1 MTRGRRRSLLLA
13 LLTSGLSA
21 SANTQTADLPGATAA
36 SLDVGLTLISIAVVL
51 IATLVL
57 MPLIARTR
65 DRIHK
70 LRFRQRMHGALART
84 SADAL
89 HDFLLPGAY
98 GGLIRIDHA
107 IMTPAGV
114 VCIRTK
120 QLRGRILTD
129 LRDSQWEVS
138 DGESSHRFLNP
149 VIQNDGRAAALRR
162 IVPDVP
168 VHSLIVLD
176 GPCDFDRGTHEN
188 VVPTPEL
195 KAFVEALPP
204 MPLTDGQTVDDAWLQ
219 IRSAALTDPE
229 SRKDFAAQLSFG

>member
-13 LLTSGLSA
+13 SLTSGLSA
-21 SANTQTADLPGATAA
+21 SANTQTADLPGASAA
-36 SLDVGLTLISIAVVL
+36 NFDVGVTLIGIAVVL

-57 MPLIARTR
+57 MPLIAQIR
-65 DRIHK
+65 DRIHR
-70 LRFRQRMHGALART
+70 LRFRRRMHRELART

-138 DGESSHRFLNP
+138 DGETTHRFLNP
-149 VIQNDGRAAALRR
+149 VIQNDGRAAALQR
-162 IVPDVP
+162 IVPDIP
-168 VHSLIVLD
+168 VHSVVVLD
-176 GPCDFDRGTHEN
+176 GPCDFDRDTHEN
-188 VVPTPEL
+188 VVPTLEL
-195 KAFVEALPP
+195 KAFVDVLPP
-204 MPLTDGQTVDDAWLQ
+204 MPPADGHAINEAWLQ